1 LVGPRE
7 IHTREESTV
16 ERKFVI
22 RDVEDEVIKFGLS
35 PRDLDKQNRAR
46 GSHYQSLSGQV
57 SAVEKKKE
65 ERETRKERSGG
76 KRRSNRLIEVQLL

>member
-16 ERKFVI
+16 GRKFVI
-22 RDVEDEVIKFGLS
+22 RVVEDEVIKFGLG

-65 ERETRKERSGG
+65 ERRLARKEVEAKEGAIG
-76 KRRSNRLIEVQLL
+76 